1 MGQHESNLRPKW
13 RPTRRYISLAPASAS
28 MLVTGLALQA
38 GGLLGVTEAMVECS
52 EADLGELVA
61 QQVAQDALPTLGWQ

>member
-1 MGQHESNLRPKW
+1 VFIGDDRVAAADWAADAGDHPAAFD
-13 RPTRRYISLAPASAS
+13 SL
-28 MLVTGLALQA
+28 VFALQA